1 MDEWIQL
8 TRKAKV
14 EQHLGQAQKQ
24 ESQRMKVK
32 LQKGRLVEDDVKKLR
47 DPQFPSQPST
57 VEFPHPRTKTRSL
70 FSKEVDPK
78 LISDSVSPLRG

>member
-32 LQKGRLVEDDVKKLR
+32 LQKGRLVEDDVKKL
-47 DPQFPSQPST
+47 
-57 VEFPHPRTKTRSL
+57 
-70 FSKEVDPK
+70 
-78 LISDSVSPLRG
+78 